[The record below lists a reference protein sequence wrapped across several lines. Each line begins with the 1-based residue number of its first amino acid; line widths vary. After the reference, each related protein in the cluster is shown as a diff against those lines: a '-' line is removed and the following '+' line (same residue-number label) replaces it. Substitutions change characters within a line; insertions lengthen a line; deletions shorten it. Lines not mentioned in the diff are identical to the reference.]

1 MHQSLTVYPQTY
13 HFNPRIYSFLD
24 SLNLL
29 CNVQVLINGCHLQK
43 LHLKCTAEDG
53 TEIESSVETDQ
64 CTAPASLSVLTH
76 QQSKIIT
83 GDGGRVKYRQVVNF
97 RQIYIETT
105 AVAVMI
111 GPRPSLSGR
120 EDQRLKLHCRWQSS
134 NVQRQKNR
142 TE

>member
-83 GDGGRVKYRQVVNF
+83 GDGSRVKYGQVVYF
-97 RQIYIETT
+97 RQSYIETT

-111 GPRPSLSGR
+111 GLEILFRILF
-120 EDQRLKLHCRWQSS
+120 
-134 NVQRQKNR
+134 N
-142 TE
+142 